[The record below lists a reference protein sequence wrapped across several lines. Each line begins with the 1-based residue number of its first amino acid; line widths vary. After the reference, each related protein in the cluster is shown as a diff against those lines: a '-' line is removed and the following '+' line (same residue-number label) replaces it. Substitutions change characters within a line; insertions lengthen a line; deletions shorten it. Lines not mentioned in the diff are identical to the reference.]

1 MNKSIVICLGI
12 VVVLLSSCYYDNEEE
27 LYPGSG
33 SLCDTT
39 NTTYAITVEPI
50 LKSNC
55 YVCHSTAV
63 ANGGIILDS
72 YTKLKEVVD
81 NGKLLGAITHT
92 SGYSPMPKNQAQL
105 STCNI
110 QKITNW
116 INKGAL
122 NN

>member
-1 MNKSIVICLGI
+1 MNKSIVFCLGI

-27 LYPGSG
+27 LYPGSA
-33 SLCDTT
+33 SSCDTT
-39 NTTYAITVEPI
+39 NTTYTITVETI

-55 YVCHSTAV
+55 YVCHSTTV
-63 ANGGIILDS
+63 ADGGIILDS
-72 YTKLKEVVD
+72 YTKLKEVAD
-81 NGKLLGAITHT
+81 NGKLLGAVTHA

-105 STCNI
+105 SACNI